1 MTGWRLFIDIIMK
14 LHSKREKNKAR
25 QTYVSVTQYRLLSV
39 VTALNVEVFFH
50 GFIR

>member
-14 LHSKREKNKAR
+14 MHSKREKKAR